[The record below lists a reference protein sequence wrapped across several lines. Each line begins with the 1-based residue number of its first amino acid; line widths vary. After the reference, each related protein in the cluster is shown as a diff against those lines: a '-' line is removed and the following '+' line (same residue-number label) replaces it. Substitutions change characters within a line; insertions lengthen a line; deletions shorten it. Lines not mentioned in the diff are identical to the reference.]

1 MKQRKTVEDYLK
13 AVYLLQKQN
22 GSVRGAD
29 VAAELHVSRPTVS
42 VSLKELEKEGYLFLD
57 GAREVHLTDKGQTVA
72 RETYE
77 RHQTF
82 QSLLEDLGVDGKTAA
97 EDACKIE
104 HDISDETF
112 AAIKRHVK
120 SKQEEREADKAEA

>member
-29 VAAELHVSRPTVS
+29 IAAELHVSRPTVS

-57 GAREVHLTDKGQTVA
+57 GAREQI
-72 RETYE
+72 R
-77 RHQTF
+77 
-82 QSLLEDLGVDGKTAA
+82 GKPLPEKLMSATRP
-97 EDACKIE
+97 
-104 HDISDETF
+104 SSPF
-112 AAIKRHVK
+112 
-120 SKQEEREADKAEA
+120 

>member
-13 AVYLLQKQN
+13 AVYLLKKQN

-29 VAAELHVSRPTVS
+29 IAAELHVSRPTVS

-57 GAREVHLTDKGQTVA
+57 STREVHLTDKGQAVA

-82 QSLLEDLGVDGKTAA
+82 RSLLEELGVDGKTAA
-97 EDACKIE
+97 EDACQME
-104 HDISDETF
+104 HAVSQKSY
-112 AAIKRHVK
+112 AALRKWTNRK
-120 SKQEEREADKAEA
+120 KASGCE

>member
-29 VAAELHVSRPTVS
+29 IAAELHVSRPTVS

-57 GAREVHLTDKGQTVA
+57 GAREVHLTDKRQTVA
-72 RETYE
+72 RDTYE
-77 RHQTF
+77 HAV
-82 QSLLEDLGVDGKTAA
+82 SP
-97 EDACKIE
+97 
-104 HDISDETF
+104 
-112 AAIKRHVK
+112 K
-120 SKQEEREADKAEA
+120 SYEALRRWTNRTKASGCE

>member
-1 MKQRKTVEDYLK
+1 MERRHKPYETKK
-13 AVYLLQKQN
+13 N
-22 GSVRGAD
+22 GGGLSESRVF
-29 VAAELHVSRPTVS
+29 AA
-42 VSLKELEKEGYLFLD
+42 KEGYLFLD

-97 EDACKIE
+97 EDACQME
-104 HDISDETF
+104 HAVSP
-112 AAIKRHVK
+112 K
-120 SKQEEREADKAEA
+120 SYEALRRWTNRKKASGCE